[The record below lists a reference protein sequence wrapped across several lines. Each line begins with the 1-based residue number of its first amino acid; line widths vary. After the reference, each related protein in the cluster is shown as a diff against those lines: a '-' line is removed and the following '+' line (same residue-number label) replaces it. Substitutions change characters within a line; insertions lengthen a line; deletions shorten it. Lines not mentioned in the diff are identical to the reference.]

1 MRLIEILF
9 PASEYGTDAFFKEF
23 ELINSVILPLVIFD
37 LTQRK
42 PMMII
47 SFDKILDASL
57 LEGTNIVVLECITL
71 ADLLTNDNIDFYIKK
86 LRISFQFKF
95 SAWVAK
101 CYWVYFMWVMKCMIM
116 CWIFQIIRSDII
128 FPQLIA
134 EWNQLRNVSL
144 FVFNASFGINTN
156 FMLET

>member
-1 MRLIEILF
+1 MTSLTPFHNVCPVTYSRFLLENFMEYQVREFINEKYTKAVNILKDNLKENYHVFYCVRLSEILF

-57 LEGTNIVVLECITL
+57 LEGTNIVVLECTTL
-71 ADLLTNDNIDFYIKK
+71 ADH
-86 LRISFQFKF
+86 
-95 SAWVAK
+95 
-101 CYWVYFMWVMKCMIM
+101 
-116 CWIFQIIRSDII
+116 SDK
-128 FPQLIA
+128 
-134 EWNQLRNVSL
+134 
-144 FVFNASFGINTN
+144 
-156 FMLET
+156 

>member
-1 MRLIEILF
+1 MTSLTPFRNICPVTYSRFLSENFMEYQVREFINEKYTKAVNILKDNLKENYHVFYGVRLIEILF

-71 ADLLTNDNIDFYIKK
+71 ADLLTNDNIDFLYK
-86 LRISFQFKF
+86 S
-95 SAWVAK
+95 
-101 CYWVYFMWVMKCMIM
+101 
-116 CWIFQIIRSDII
+116 
-128 FPQLIA
+128 
-134 EWNQLRNVSL
+134 
-144 FVFNASFGINTN
+144 
-156 FMLET
+156 

>member
-1 MRLIEILF
+1 MEYQVREFINEKYTKAVNILKDNLKENYHVFYGVRLSEILF

-57 LEGTNIVVLECITL
+57 LEGTNIVVLE
-71 ADLLTNDNIDFYIKK
+71 LLVK
-86 LRISFQFKF
+86 LRLSLHHLYVVNFCVTLSLYGRRSVFWFFLSVPFLSI
-95 SAWVAK
+95 
-101 CYWVYFMWVMKCMIM
+101 YFLVH
-116 CWIFQIIRSDII
+116 
-128 FPQLIA
+128 
-134 EWNQLRNVSL
+134 
-144 FVFNASFGINTN
+144 FGYSGVT
-156 FMLET
+156 LCEPVL